1 MRVGPFYRI
10 LHIDSCVSIFR
21 ARTIATAWPGNGFRK
36 APTASSSIPTFLGLG
51 DISPWPGT
59 GGTRE
64 GKNGGHASFDMAIEW
79 ENLGKMSI
87 CDLRQMVV
95 QLMLGIQ
102 ATISKLGLSD
112 EGMLTRDLL
121 AIYIG
126 THHVPVDL
134 GRWPSGNDKKRHI
147 M

>member
-1 MRVGPFYRI
+1 
-10 LHIDSCVSIFR
+10 
-21 ARTIATAWPGNGFRK
+21 
-36 APTASSSIPTFLGLG
+36 
-51 DISPWPGT
+51 
-59 GGTRE
+59 
-64 GKNGGHASFDMAIEW
+64 MAIEW

-134 GRWPSGNDKKRHI
+134 GR
-147 M
+147 